1 VAADFSK
8 QIPNLLAAKIT
19 AKSMMEQLQPQL
31 QALLDKAPPDWRLV
45 D

>member
-1 VAADFSK
+1 
-8 QIPNLLAAKIT
+8 
-19 AKSMMEQLQPQL
+19 MMEQLQPQL